1 MTGRLPAYLRRRVGG
16 QILVLLAVITALM
29 QLLELLD
36 VTTDVLKRDQ
46 GLFGLIYYGLLR
58 LPSELVT
65 ALPMA
70 VLLGAMM
77 ALNTMA
83 KNLEIVTIRAA
94 GISLMRMLGYLL
106 PMMLVLAVLQ
116 FALSERVLPKVEVDL
131 KEWWSATAPADEE
144 KSRLWAHTNNG
155 TVSIESTSPDG
166 RVLKGIRVYVRND
179 AGLIASRLTAAEARW
194 DGENWQLMKSSEVR
208 IGEEKVAHIR
218 DETRAWKTNL
228 RPDDVLR
235 LDNQRPRLS
244 SIMIAE
250 VIAGARAGTQPHRYY
265 QTVFYRSFTAP
276 LGVFVMLL
284 LALPAAASLPRSAN
298 AGRQMVTGLV
308 LGLGFLLCDG
318 IVAALG
324 TSSRWSPLVI
334 ALSAP
339 VLFTAIGLLR
349 LRACERT

>member
-1 MTGRLPAYLRRRVGG
+1 
-16 QILVLLAVITALM
+16 
-29 QLLELLD
+29 
-36 VTTDVLKRDQ
+36 
-46 GLFGLIYYGLLR
+46 
-58 LPSELVT
+58 
-65 ALPMA
+65 
-70 VLLGAMM
+70 
-77 ALNTMA
+77 
-83 KNLEIVTIRAA
+83 
-94 GISLMRMLGYLL
+94 MRMLGYLL

-194 DGENWQLMKSSEVR
+194 DGENWQLVKSSEVR